1 MTLQEL
7 IGELNTLALAYPSE
21 TRVAVQDLRYSQNIT
36 EISTIKIES
45 SDSVLIVLEG
55 V

>member
-7 IGELNTLALAYPSE
+7 IGELSALSLAYPPES
-21 TRVAVQDLRYSQNIT
+21 RVVVHDLRYSQNIT

-45 SDSVLIVLEG
+45 TSEILIVLEG